1 MGTAV
6 SAGLESF
13 EANFLNKVAL
23 EIRYFKYLHLCRFSD
38 PIMSEL
44 CQLKGIKDVTEIT
57 HITANNIEEAI
68 SEVARAMGASK
79 AQLGLLASKLD
90 SGLSG
95 SSHDILGQI
104 RTTLSA
110 NTALLSEVL
119 KVIVVFNTCI

>member
-1 MGTAV
+1 M
-6 SAGLESF
+6 
-13 EANFLNKVAL
+13 
-23 EIRYFKYLHLCRFSD
+23 
-38 PIMSEL
+38 
-44 CQLKGIKDVTEIT
+44 TEIT